1 MGHEA
6 AVGECMPPRLVLAKL
21 HEGARYARDAR
32 DALPALVD
40 VAKNS
45 RSDAARV
52 AAANSLLDRGYG
64 KPAIQEEIEA
74 IDLSPVIIQIT
85 PPDESNVC

>member
-21 HEGARYARDAR
+21 HEGARYARDA
-32 DALPALVD
+32 LPALVD

-45 RSDAARV
+45 GSNTARL

-64 KPAIQEEIEA
+64 QAAIQEEIEA
-74 IDLSPVIIQIT
+74 IDLSPVVIQIT

>member
-64 KPAIQEEIEA
+64 KPIAIETSEPEPFAPTVIEIRA
-74 IDLSPVIIQIT
+74 PDLI
-85 PPDESNVC
+85 EL

>member
-21 HEGARYARDAR
+21 HEDVRYAR

-64 KPAIQEEIEA
+64 KPIAVESSEPEPFAPTVIEIRA
-74 IDLSPVIIQIT
+74 PDLV
-85 PPDESNVC
+85 